1 VTIYNQIDSNKRKTW
16 IIFAVFI
23 LFITF
28 LGFFVGNIL
37 GYGNGFIIFAVLS
50 ASFTTLISYYFS
62 DSIALSLS
70 GAEKADPLKY
80 LKLHHIVEN
89 LCIGAGIDK
98 PQVYVINDSAINA
111 FATGRDPKHASIVFT
126 SGVLTRLEDE
136 EIEGIASHEISHIR
150 NFDTRLMVV
159 VAILVGSV
167 TLLADFLFRSF
178 LFRGRSRD
186 DNVNPLLVLVGFL
199 LLLLSP
205 LVATLIQLA
214 ISRNR
219 EYLADA
225 SGALLTR
232 YPEGLA
238 RALEKISQ
246 DRDPL
251 KSANKATAHLY
262 IANPLKNRKDT
273 VSLFANLFN
282 THPPIEDRIRR
293 LREM

>member
-1 VTIYNQIDSNKRKTW
+1 MTIYNQIDSNKRKTW

-136 EIEGIASHEISHIR
+136 EIEGIASHEISHVR

>member
-1 VTIYNQIDSNKRKTW
+1 MTIYNQIDSNKRKTW